1 MRAHKMRAHKKTECS
16 LSKRA
21 SALEPGP
28 QGLGQGLSQK
38 GPGQEGQ
45 EGTGHLHSMGYCL
58 SGAATQKGRRKWILY
73 IVAKRKKLVQ
83 D

>member
-1 MRAHKMRAHKKTECS
+1 MRAHKKTECS

-45 EGTGHLHSMGYCL
+45 EGTGHSCILLDIASLGPLPKKAGVNGFCISPL
-58 SGAATQKGRRKWILY
+58 SGKG
-73 IVAKRKKLVQ
+73 
-83 D
+83 